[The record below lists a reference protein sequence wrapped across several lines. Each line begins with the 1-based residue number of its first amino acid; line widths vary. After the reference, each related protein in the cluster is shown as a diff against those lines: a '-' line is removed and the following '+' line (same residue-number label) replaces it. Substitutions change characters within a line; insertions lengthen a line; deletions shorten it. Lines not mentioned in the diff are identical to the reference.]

1 MTFIEITTGVLIT
14 TAVVTFSIQQLED
27 KLDAVQ
33 DIKYEKTEAITKKT
47 SLKDSIEIVK
57 RNDLRRQKL
66 VFDLNSTLNPK
77 K

>member
-14 TAVVTFSIQQLED
+14 TAVVTFSIQHLED